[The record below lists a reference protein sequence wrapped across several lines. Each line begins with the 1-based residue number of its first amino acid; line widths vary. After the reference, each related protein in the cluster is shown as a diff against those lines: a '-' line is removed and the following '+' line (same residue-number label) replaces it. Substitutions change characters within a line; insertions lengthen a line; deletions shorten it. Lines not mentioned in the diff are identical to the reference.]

1 MLLSQSTMTS
11 VTHHETPCPDASYG
25 PNTTPWAY
33 ASHVPSVT
41 FSETSLVR
49 TMGDSVH
56 EDKSVTTK
64 TDDGPNTYSN
74 FLGEV
79 IEAYWNGATD
89 QTALVKA
96 FTQDEVNYVNELAHY
111 LIRDIDDLIATVEI
125 LEPNTY
131 FAIYY
136 KSYRF
141 QGAHLA
147 KLRALRTLLSLC
159 ELDERFI
166 ELEQCFS
173 QLSLTDP

>member
-1 MLLSQSTMTS
+1 MLLNQSTMSPLTS
-11 VTHHETPCPDASYG
+11 HETPCP
-25 PNTTPWAY
+25 TTPWAY
-33 ASHVPSVT
+33 ARDVRLVT

-49 TMGDSVH
+49 TLGDPAH

-64 TDDGPNTYSN
+64 TEDGPNTYSN

-96 FTQDEVNYVNELAHY
+96 FTKNEVNYVNELSPY
-111 LIRDIDDLIATVEI
+111 LVRDIDSLIGTLET
-125 LEPNTY
+125 LEPGTF

-147 KLRALRTLLSLC
+147 KFRELRTILTIC
-159 ELDERFI
+159 
-166 ELEQCFS
+166 ELEQRFRE
-173 QLSLTDP
+173 LTLTAHSLA